1 MFVKSDYYMT
11 NTYIVIGIGRVTLW
25 TPLYS
30 DALNLTQA
38 KSYCYVSDTESKP
51 NVIPSVRL
59 MSSGGRKTWYDSI
72 THTELHQG
80 LCITTSCY
88 TQGEDNR
95 RNEEYDI

>member
-1 MFVKSDYYMT
+1 MT
-11 NTYIVIGIGRVTLW
+11 NTNIVIGIGRVTLW

-30 DALNLTQA
+30 DALSLTQA

-51 NVIPSVRL
+51 SVIPSVRL

-72 THTELHQG
+72 TRAELHQS
-80 LCITTSCY
+80 LCITSCY